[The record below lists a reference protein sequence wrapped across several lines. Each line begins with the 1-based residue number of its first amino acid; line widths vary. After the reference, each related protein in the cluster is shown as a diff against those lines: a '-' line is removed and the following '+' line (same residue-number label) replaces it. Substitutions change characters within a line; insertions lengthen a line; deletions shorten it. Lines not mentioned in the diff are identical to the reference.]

1 MPSPDIGITWE
12 GSCSAIWESIRFGVK
27 NNPTIET
34 LTFRQNTLT
43 QRVGYNPVPSQIF
56 IENCSALTSISFPN
70 LTRSDWFSYVI
81 YNNPVLQSID
91 FPVLD
96 FGFPNGATSLYPM
109 FAITANPSLTSITFP
124 VATFGFGALSRF
136 VDWNFSDNALTQA
149 SVDMILNRLAASP
162 FVVSSWVNV
171 AGGTNSTPS
180 AAGFADIAILN
191 GRGCT
196 VFNN

>member
-1 MPSPDIGITWE
+1 MASPDIGIGWT

-27 NNPTIET
+27 NNATIET
-34 LTFRQNTLT
+34 LSFRQKTLT

-70 LTRSDWFSYVI
+70 LTRSDWFSYVV
-81 YNNPVLQSID
+81 YNNPALQSID

-96 FGFPNGATSLYPM
+96 FGFPNGTTTLYPM
-109 FAITANPSLTSITFP
+109 FAITANPSLTSISFP
-124 VATFGFGALSRF
+124 LATFGFGAISRF

-149 SVDMILNRLAASP
+149 SVDMILNRLALST
-162 FVVSSWVNV
+162 FVVSSWIILT
-171 AGGTNSTPS
+171 GGTNSAPS
-180 AAGFADIAILN
+180 AAGLADVAILN

-196 VFNN
+196 VFHN